1 MLANTSSSGSAGRS
15 SATALRVTGAR
26 SEERFLTVALPCD
39 GWARG
44 GYSRARLTFEARSTR
59 EPSSRT
65 AKAGLAEETDDLSL
79 SRRLSNEDAIDGFDE
94 GDDEDWLEKDATDGD
109 DAWLEEAAG
118 RIDKSSTSNAYG
130 SSISSSLS
138 SVEGGGG
145 LSPGGEGGSSPAG
158 PLGGKLGNAE
168 RKELRAY
175 AHRMGNR
182 ISTHQIGKWGVTSTV
197 ITSLHDGLEKHEL
210 LKIKI
215 SDNCPD
221 EAWEVGQ
228 VLEEKLAAQVVGLI
242 GRTALLYRPSLT
254 KLAREDAMAKKDRE
268 REARRRRGMG
278 GGRERGGG
286 RRETRG
292 MRGDRQ
298 DEQRGA
304 GRGMNAAN
312 AGERQRQGGS
322 RKRGK

>member
-1 MLANTSSSGSAGRS
+1 
-15 SATALRVTGAR
+15 
-26 SEERFLTVALPCD
+26 
-39 GWARG
+39 
-44 GYSRARLTFEARSTR
+44 
-59 EPSSRT
+59 
-65 AKAGLAEETDDLSL
+65 LAEETDDLSL

-109 DAWLEEAAG
+109 NAWLEEAVG

-254 KLAREDAMAKKDRE
+254 KLAREDAMAKKERE
-268 REARRRRGMG
+268 REARRRRWMG